1 MVDVDRVKVE
11 GRNSKMEF
19 QKANNINKLC
29 LALFFLAKTIEHNKS
44 LCQARYM
51 NCGVDLLSCVRS
63 KVSSKIHLRIRANA
77 LRWSSV
83 MRIASL
89 SSFYTIWFF
98 KLRAQAHFNNLL
110 TANVVS
116 NDARATAEQPRV
128 RSKLEIEWN
137 CWGIWQIYNFK
148 WQKVYVVLRSST
160 YQNLLSSRP
169 RRNFQSEKL
178 PKKTRW
184 TESDTV

>member
-1 MVDVDRVKVE
+1 
-11 GRNSKMEF
+11 
-19 QKANNINKLC
+19 
-29 LALFFLAKTIEHNKS
+29 
-44 LCQARYM
+44 M

-110 TANVVS
+110 TANVLS

-128 RSKLEIEWN
+128 RSKLEIEWKS
-137 CWGIWQIYNFK
+137 WGIWQIYNFK

-160 YQNLLSSRP
+160 YQNLLSSLIEAK
-169 RRNFQSEKL
+169 EKL
-178 PKKTRW
+178 SIGKAAKKDEVNRKWYLILLCYYQVIIINNIHRDWMNRMNLFTKKNPFMILII
-184 TESDTV
+184 